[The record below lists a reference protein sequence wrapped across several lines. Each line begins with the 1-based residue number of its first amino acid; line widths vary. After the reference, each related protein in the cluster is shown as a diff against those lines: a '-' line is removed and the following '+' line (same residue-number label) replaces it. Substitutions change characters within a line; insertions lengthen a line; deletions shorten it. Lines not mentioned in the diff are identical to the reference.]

1 MTPVNIWI
9 VEDDSGYR
17 RNLQISL
24 QRQDHITC
32 SRTFPNCI
40 KFLEAIESGERP
52 DVVLMD
58 LGLPQMGGVEGI
70 ERLKAI
76 DPDVSVLVLTVE
88 EKKETV
94 MQALDAGAMGYLLKA
109 SSVQEIVN
117 ALEQV
122 IKGGAALGAG
132 VAKLVLGEVRKP
144 VVRKD
149 FGLSGREIEVL
160 EQLAEGLSSKEI
172 GAKLCI
178 STATV
183 NFHLGRIYQ
192 KLDVQSQTG
201 AVAKALRSELI

>member
-1 MTPVNIWI
+1 MTPINIWI

-24 QRQDHITC
+24 QRQGHITC

-40 KFLEAIESGERP
+40 KFLDAIAAGERP

-70 ERLKAI
+70 ERLKAVA
-76 DPDVSVLVLTVE
+76 PDVSVLVLTVE
-88 EKKETV
+88 EKKDTV
-94 MQALDAGAMGYLLKA
+94 MRALDAGAMGYLLKS
-109 SSVQEIVN
+109 SSVQDIVN

-122 IKGGAALGAG
+122 IQGGAALGAG

-144 VVRKD
+144 ARKD
-149 FGLSGREIEVL
+149 FGLSTREIEVL

-172 GAKLCI
+172 GAMLNI

-201 AVAKALRSELI
+201 AVAKALRSDII

>member
-1 MTPVNIWI
+1 MTPINIWI

-24 QRQDHITC
+24 QRQEHITC

-40 KFLEAIESGERP
+40 KFLDAIETGDRP

-76 DPDVSVLVLTVE
+76 DADVSVLVLTVE
-88 EKKETV
+88 EKKDMV
-94 MQALDAGAMGYLLKA
+94 MRALDAGAMGYLLKA
-109 SSVQEIVN
+109 SSVQEIIN

-122 IKGGAALGAG
+122 IQGGAALGAG
-132 VAKLVLGEVRKP
+132 VAKLVMGEIRKP
-144 VVRKD
+144 AKED
-149 FGLSGREIEVL
+149 FGLSAREVEVL

-172 GAKLCI
+172 GAALSI

-201 AVAKALRSELI
+201 AVAKALRSDII

>member
-1 MTPVNIWI
+1 MTPIDIWI

-24 QRQDHITC
+24 QRQGHITC

-40 KFLEAIESGERP
+40 KFLDALEKGEHP

-76 DPDVSVLVLTVE
+76 APDVTVLVLTVE
-88 EKKETV
+88 EKKDTV
-94 MQALDAGAMGYLLKA
+94 MRSLDAGAMGYLLKT
-109 SSVQEIVN
+109 SSVEEIVN

-122 IKGGAALGAG
+122 IQGGAALGPG
-132 VAKLVLGEVRKP
+132 VAKLVLGEIRKP
-144 VVRKD
+144 ARED

-201 AVAKALRSELI
+201 AVAKALRSDII

>member
-1 MTPVNIWI
+1 MTPIDIWI

-24 QRQDHITC
+24 QRQGHITC

-40 KFLEAIESGERP
+40 KFLDALAKGEHP

-76 DPDVSVLVLTVE
+76 APDVTVLVLTVE
-88 EKKETV
+88 EKKDTV
-94 MQALDAGAMGYLLKA
+94 MRSLDAGAMGYLLKT
-109 SSVQEIVN
+109 SSVEEIVN

-122 IKGGAALGAG
+122 IQGGAALGAG
-132 VAKLVLGEVRKP
+132 VAKLVLGEIRKP
-144 VVRKD
+144 ARED

-172 GAKLCI
+172 GAKLFI

-201 AVAKALRSELI
+201 AVAKALRSDII

>member
-1 MTPVNIWI
+1 MNIWI

-24 QRQDHITC
+24 QRQDHIAC

-40 KFLEAIESGERP
+40 KFLDAIRSGERP
-52 DVVLMD
+52 DVMLMD

-94 MQALDAGAMGYLLKA
+94 MHALDAGAMGYLLKT

-122 IKGGAALGAG
+122 IKGGAALGPG
-132 VAKLVLGEVRKP
+132 IAKLVLGEVRKP
-144 VVRKD
+144 VLKED
-149 FGLSGREIEVL
+149 FGLSPREIEVL

-172 GAKLCI
+172 GAMLHI
-178 STATV
+178 SAATV

-201 AVAKALRSELI
+201 AVAKALRSDLI